1 MYFLMVMFP
10 LIYSV
15 RVSLADTAGHHSIKD
30 VLYHALSL
38 VAIGPTVPKINRCEK
53 LTPPN
58 THK

>member
-1 MYFLMVMFP
+1 MVMFP
-10 LIYSV
+10 LIHSV
-15 RVSLADTAGHHSIKD
+15 RGSLADTAGHHSIKD

-53 LTPPN
+53 LTPIN